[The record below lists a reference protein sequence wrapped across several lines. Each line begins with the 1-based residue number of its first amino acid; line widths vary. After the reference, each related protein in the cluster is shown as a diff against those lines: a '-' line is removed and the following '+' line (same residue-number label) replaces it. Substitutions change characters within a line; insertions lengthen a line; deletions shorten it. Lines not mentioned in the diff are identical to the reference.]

1 MDRKR
6 RVDLRGILA
15 QPDLRR
21 ELMVATIQATQTR
34 EGIDTTVEQ
43 AQRAYYVVT
52 EGERVAFFDLERYRG
67 GGTRHE
73 RRCEMF
79 VRAITGDAPRIRF
92 DIARRD
98 FDVIDGAP
106 LAYSQVA
113 HAAHLFRSH
122 PPLSSVGEAWQGV
135 ISRDD
140 AQFFRRWW
148 EVLPNAA
155 TRPWVTLHKGGDFAR
170 FYYDADLVIDW
181 SVRAQGEFHRLRD
194 VSIYFQRGLTW
205 PRRTAKGLNVRRL
218 PAGCVYSDKGPAML
232 LKQEELE
239 NYLLGI
245 TNSTVFEYLF
255 RCKTSF
261 SWEIGVMKSMP
272 IPKVSPAKM
281 ASIGERADSI
291 HDMKA
296 AWDEGNEVSTRF
308 RAPWILVGGSVDDGE
323 PVSVRLDRVAAR
335 EASEQER
342 IRTLYGELNDEV
354 YQVYGVPEA
363 TRAIMEETL
372 GERAP
377 EVLWPQM
384 QGKIDEQKRLEHVFR
399 VLAYAVKLVVE
410 ADKDGIVPFASSA
423 GEASLRERIHS
434 ELRRLFPAI
443 DVDRMEME
451 ITNELRKKVRGYRK
465 TNGIGEW
472 LENAFFEFH
481 CSLYKKRPVV
491 WHVASSQ
498 GTSPF
503 AFGALVDYHRFD
515 RNRMAQLRGQYVL
528 DALETF
534 RREAALAEKA
544 GRIGARQEWQERVEE
559 ARELDIRLEGIQ
571 EGCDDGPE
579 GGIGDYRILTA
590 WKARNERPNGWD
602 PDLDDGVKVNIEPL
616 QRAGVLR
623 VAKVV

>member
-1 MDRKR
+1 MDKER

-34 EGIDTTVEQ
+34 EGIDTTKEQ

-52 EGERVAFFDLERYRG
+52 EGERVAFFDLERFRG
-67 GGTRHE
+67 GSVKQN

-79 VRAITGDAPRIRF
+79 VRALTGDATRIRY

-122 PPLSSVGEAWQGV
+122 PPLSAVGEAWQGI

-140 AQFFRRWW
+140 AQFFRLWW

-155 TRPWVTLHKGGDFAR
+155 ARPWVTLHKGGDFAR
-170 FYYDADLVIDW
+170 FYYDTDLVIDW
-181 SVRAQGEFHRLRD
+181 SAKAQGEFHRLRD
-194 VSIYFQRGLTW
+194 VSIYFRRGLTW

-232 LKQEELE
+232 VGHDRLE
-239 NYLLGI
+239 NYLLGL
-245 TNSTVFEYLF
+245 TNSTIFEYLF

-261 SWEIGVMKSMP
+261 SWEIGVMKAMP
-272 IPKVSPAKM
+272 VPKVSNAKM
-281 ASIGERADSI
+281 ASIGEKAELI
-291 HDMKA
+291 HEIKA

-308 RAPWILVGGSVDDGE
+308 RVPWVLVGRSVDDGE
-323 PVSVRLDRVAAR
+323 PVSVRLDRVAVR
-335 EASEQER
+335 ERLEEQR
-342 IRTLYGELNDEV
+342 IRTLYAELNDEV
-354 YQVYGVPEA
+354 YQVYDVPDA
-363 TRAIMEETL
+363 TRVTIEETL
-372 GERAP
+372 AERAH

-384 QGKIDEQKRLEHVFR
+384 QGKTDGQRRLEHVFR
-399 VLAYAVKLVVE
+399 ILAYAVKLVVE
-410 ADKDGIVPFASSA
+410 ADEDGIVPFTPSA
-423 GEASLRERIHS
+423 DKPSLSERIHS
-434 ELRRLFPAI
+434 ELQRLFSAL
-443 DVDRMEME
+443 DVDRMEID
-451 ITNELRKKVRGYRK
+451 ITNELRNRTKGYRR
-465 TNGIGEW
+465 TNGIAEW
-472 LENAFFEFH
+472 LENAFFDFH

-491 WHVASSQ
+491 WHIASSQ
-498 GTSPF
+498 GTSPV
-503 AFGALVDYHRFD
+503 AFGALVHYHRFD
-515 RNRMAQLRGQYVL
+515 RNRMAQLRGQYL
-528 DALETF
+528 HDAIETF
-534 RREAALAEKA
+534 RREAALANKE
-544 GRIGARQEWQERVEE
+544 GRVDTRQGWQTQLEE
-559 ARELDIRLEGIQ
+559 AQELDMRLQRVQ
-571 EGCDDGPE
+571 EGYHDGPD
-579 GGIGDYRILTA
+579 GGNRDYRIRTP
-590 WKARNERPNGWD
+590 WKTLKERPNGWD